1 MISRG
6 KDSGEGVCSATT
18 GRVVSRRGPPRCV
31 AGRARRRRVVNDA
44 RRRRDEARRG
54 REEAEA
60 PSPKSRV
67 GRGEARAVV
76 ARRSRSRGTARHL
89 GRHGTA
95 AGEEAAEAAALGRR
109 RRRGGRARRAEG
121 AGRGG
126 VGPGRAEGP
135 RLTRGLRAVDGAEHR
150 YLGRRGRARPDG
162 CGRPPREARVPQQRR
177 RQALH
182 GRLLRRGHARPARRP
197 PWHDAFSQRD
207 IDLRSR

>member
-31 AGRARRRRVVNDA
+31 VGRRRRVVDDA

-76 ARRSRSRGTARHL
+76 ARRSRSRRPARHL
-89 GRHGTA
+89 RRNGLSA

-126 VGPGRAEGP
+126 VGPRRAEGP
-135 RLTRGLRAVDGAEHR
+135 RLRLRAVACRPDCSMSCCGLSQTKTLRRSQEFPAKKNSRGATS
-150 YLGRRGRARPDG
+150 GRR
-162 CGRPPREARVPQQRR
+162 
-177 RQALH
+177 
-182 GRLLRRGHARPARRP
+182 
-197 PWHDAFSQRD
+197 
-207 IDLRSR
+207 